1 MQDLYLQSLTG
12 LDAEHRPTSLTSEA
26 KVAVLQVQ
34 KFTKIISDSL
44 YIMRKKTPTL
54 QIATPDRAYIL
65 DFNLL
70 VVVLSDRDWSR
81 LASAY
86 FLNPLVTVLGFSLG
100 GDFQIL
106 SKTVP
111 GALRDLEK
119 RTESALD
126 LDVLERQVVGATHN
140 LMSR

>member
-1 MQDLYLQSLTG
+1 MTG

-26 KVAVLQVQ
+26 KVAVLQVPEFPNCHIYLEAFP
-34 KFTKIISDSL
+34 KLFGKI
-44 YIMRKKTPTL
+44 
-54 QIATPDRAYIL
+54 QIATPERAYIL

>member
-1 MQDLYLQSLTG
+1 
-12 LDAEHRPTSLTSEA
+12 
-26 KVAVLQVQ
+26 
-34 KFTKIISDSL
+34 
-44 YIMRKKTPTL
+44 MRKKTPTL